1 MVNFMILLELFFY
14 IRFIVKWKKKLKII
28 YFYKKIYSLD
38 LFYLVVF
45 VVFKVIYINCYFV
58 IKFLK

>member
-1 MVNFMILLELFFY
+1 M
-14 IRFIVKWKKKLKII
+14 KKKKLKII

-58 IKFLK
+58 INFLK

>member
-1 MVNFMILLELFFY
+1 MVNFMILLELVFY

-58 IKFLK
+58 INFLK